1 MKTFILSVLVIS
13 ICVYSFSECSCP
25 VCTIIDNF
33 RNLLRYNSALHSTYK
48 VFTDF
53 GLLRCVQQCMFRTR
67 CQSINFELSTQTC
80 ELNQDTSSGPSF
92 RNGSVFTPII
102 IWPKVCERIY
112 LFIYPSIRILFCL
125 SIYLSIKKKQFYPH
139 SSIVLIEE
147 IVT

>member
-1 MKTFILSVLVIS
+1 MKSFILSVLVIS
-13 ICVYSFSECSCP
+13 ICVYSLSECSCP
-25 VCTIIDNF
+25 VCTSIDNF

-67 CQSINFELSTQTC
+67 CQTINFELSTQTC

-102 IWPKVCERIY
+102 IWPKVCERIC
-112 LFIYPSIRILFCL
+112 LFIYPSIRFCFLPISL
-125 SIYLSIKKKQFYPH
+125 SIYQEKQLYPH